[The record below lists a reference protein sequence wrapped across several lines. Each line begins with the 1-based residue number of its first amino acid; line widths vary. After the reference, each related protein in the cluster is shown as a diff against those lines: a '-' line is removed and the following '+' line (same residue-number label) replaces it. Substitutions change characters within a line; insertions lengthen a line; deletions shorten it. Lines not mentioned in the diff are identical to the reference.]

1 MNRNRKII
9 VILVLGGVAGYVAT
23 LVWSSQ
29 TAGYIAGIV
38 GAALSAVAL
47 AAGTSDRR
55 AEIASKVRVRRVR
68 RSNVIGVDTDDTA
81 GSIDSDVNVGR
92 INEGTV
98 IGVRK
103 RRT

>member
-1 MNRNRKII
+1 MSRNRRII
-9 VILVLGGVAGYVAT
+9 VVLVLGGVAGYVAM

-29 TAGYIAGIV
+29 TAGYIVGVV
-38 GAALSAVAL
+38 GAVLSAAAL

-68 RSNVIGVDTDDTA
+68 RSNVVGVDADDTA

-92 INEGTV
+92 IEDGTV
-98 IGVRK
+98 VGVRK